1 MWAVG
6 KNPAYFVQ
14 YQVKSAAVLKLRNL
28 VLLVWK
34 PKYIE
39 YPSMVQLPELKEKKR
54 KIYVD
59 PANNL
64 TLTYL
69 EDSKTTEETNKYVS
83 HFLTGFYATYFHS
96 DDKF

>member
-1 MWAVG
+1 M
-6 KNPAYFVQ
+6 Q
-14 YQVKSAAVLKLRNL
+14 YQVKSAAVIKIRNY

-54 KIYVD
+54 KIFVD

-69 EDSKTTEETNKYVS
+69 DESKTTE
-83 HFLTGFYATYFHS
+83 
-96 DDKF
+96 